1 MNIAVIQGRLSS
13 APAERVLPSGDR
25 VVTLEVSTR
34 RPGEKADTVPVAWH
48 DAPEGLLEFEP
59 GLALMVI
66 GRVRRRF
73 FRVRGGFTQS
83 RTELVAEKV
92 VPLTQPRKVATALA
106 RVAQQLSDQGKS
118 K

>member
-13 APAERVLPSGDR
+13 SPVERVLPSGDR

-34 RPGEKADTVPVAWH
+34 RPGEKTDTVPVAWH
-48 DAPEGLLEFEP
+48 DAPDGLTDFEP
-59 GLALMVI
+59 GLPVMVV

-92 VPLTQPRKVATALA
+92 VPLGQTKRVRTALA
-106 RVAQQLSDQGKS
+106 RVARDLTEQGERK
-118 K
+118 